1 MNIIVIVIMNVIIIV
16 IMNIIIIVIVN
27 ILQVVVRLVI
37 YSDQQLMKEWEMAK
51 SEVVILKGGYCKIFF
66 SFIGPVGYNIWW
78 ENSRNGSF
86 GPKTGPKMPKIAQI
100 SYFCIF

>member
-16 IMNIIIIVIVN
+16 IIIMNIIVIVN

-51 SEVVILKGGYCKIFF
+51 SEVVI
-66 SFIGPVGYNIWW
+66 S
-78 ENSRNGSF
+78 
-86 GPKTGPKMPKIAQI
+86 
-100 SYFCIF
+100 